1 MNDDAPGSFASTA
14 EAAASL
20 IWNCWQQG
28 AVIAALPDHCR
39 PHDRRAGYAAQA
51 RLAARST
58 TAPIGWKIAATSA
71 SGQSHIGVGGPLAG
85 RLLAERLHASGAS
98 LPLGHNRMRVAE
110 PEFAFRAG
118 TRLPPRTAPYTVA
131 EVTAAMDALIP
142 AIEIP
147 DSRFADFATAG
158 EAQLIA
164 DNACTHEFVL
174 GQPADTDWR
183 RLDLAQHPVV
193 GKVEGRFTRDGLGA
207 NVLGDPRR
215 ALAWLVN
222 ELSALGLGLDA
233 GAIVTTGT
241 TMQPLEISP
250 GSHVVADFGALG
262 RVEVHI
268 T

>member
-1 MNDDAPGSFASTA
+1 MSDDDPASPEGAA

-20 IWNCWQQG
+20 IWRSWQQG
-28 AVIAALPDHCR
+28 DIIAALPDHCR

-51 RLAARST
+51 RLAARSPS
-58 TAPIGWKIAATSA
+58 APIGWKIAATSA
-71 SGQSHIGVGGPLAG
+71 SGQHHIGVGGPLAG
-85 RLLAERLHASGAS
+85 RLLAERLHTSGAS

-118 TRLPPRTAPYTVA
+118 TRLPPRAAPYTVA

-147 DSRFADFATAG
+147 NSRFADFASAG

-164 DNACTHEFVL
+164 DNACTHEFIL
-174 GQPADTDWR
+174 GQPAVADWR
-183 RLDLAQHPVV
+183 HLDLAQHPVV
-193 GKVEGRFTRDGLGA
+193 GAVEGRFRRDGIGA

-241 TMQPLEISP
+241 TMQPLDITP
-250 GSHVVADFGALG
+250 GSHVTADFGALG
-262 RVEVHI
+262 RVDVRI